1 MQSNFEYLGN
11 LVRGNFRTNREKDA
25 ATKKQ
30 RVEKSEKSQFLSL
43 SKKSCI
49 NIEERKKILLK
60 MENTFDHY
68 RSTLKTMLKN
78 RLERCS
84 SRERST
90 FSNGKYFKGRGG
102 KSKKRIEQRNRA
114 RFPTLRAEEREG
126 GRATLEK
133 IKGTRERERE
143 KALGP
148 EHYSRTRIWI
158 TRGWSETCQEARK
171 RRRRWWWGRGFQ
183 SFFQA

>member
-1 MQSNFEYLGN
+1 
-11 LVRGNFRTNREKDA
+11 
-25 ATKKQ
+25 
-30 RVEKSEKSQFLSL
+30 
-43 SKKSCI
+43 
-49 NIEERKKILLK
+49 

-133 IKGTRERERE
+133 IKGTRERE

-183 SFFQA
+183 SFFQAWRSSSMMRTEGFAVGSSWKERGEKGIVEETMRRPPSRRQF